1 MNIGHKVSDA
11 AMYTDFNALARL
23 KADVTN
29 QSDPEKTN
37 ETNKKVAGQIEA
49 MFFQMVLKSMREA
62 QSIGESAESDQ
73 TRFYQDMFDKQITL
87 EIANNSSTSGNG
99 LAAMIEKQISGS
111 VNAHSNSE
119 LAQENHTVNNI
130 ELIRNQI
137 NHTLSIQ
144 NDIEGS
150 QE

>member
-1 MNIGHKVSDA
+1 MDIGYKLSDA

-23 KADVTN
+23 KAEAAN
-29 QSDPEKTN
+29 QSNDNKSN
-37 ETNKKVAGQIEA
+37 ETTKKVASQIEA

-62 QSIGESAESDQ
+62 QSIGDSAESDQ

-87 EIANNSSTSGNG
+87 EIAHNSSANGNS
-99 LAAMIEKQISGS
+99 LAAMIEKQISGGI
-111 VNAHSNSE
+111 NQNSE
-119 LAQENHTVNNI
+119 VNQSEAAVNNL

-137 NHTLSIQ
+137 NRSILMQ
-144 NDIEGS
+144 HEREGS

>member
-1 MNIGHKVSDA
+1 MDIGYKLSDA

-23 KADVTN
+23 KAEASNPGDAT
-29 QSDPEKTN
+29 QSN

-87 EIANNSSTSGNG
+87 EIAHNSSASGNG
-99 LAAMIEKQISGS
+99 LAAMIEKQISGGVS
-111 VNAHSNSE
+111 
-119 LAQENHTVNNI
+119 QNNEVPQVEAAANNL

-137 NHTLSIQ
+137 NHSLLVQ
-144 NDIEGS
+144 HERVGN

>member
-1 MNIGHKVSDA
+1 MDIGYKLSDA

-23 KADVTN
+23 KAEASN
-29 QSDPEKTN
+29 QSDASQST
-37 ETNKKVAGQIEA
+37 ETTKKVASQIEA

-62 QSIGESAESDQ
+62 QSIGDSAESDQ

-87 EIANNSSTSGNG
+87 EIAHNSSANGNS
-99 LAAMIEKQISGS
+99 LAAMIEKQISGGIS
-111 VNAHSNSE
+111 QNSE
-119 LAQENHTVNNI
+119 TNQAEAAANNL

-137 NHTLSIQ
+137 NRSLSIQ
-144 NDIEGS
+144 AERDGS